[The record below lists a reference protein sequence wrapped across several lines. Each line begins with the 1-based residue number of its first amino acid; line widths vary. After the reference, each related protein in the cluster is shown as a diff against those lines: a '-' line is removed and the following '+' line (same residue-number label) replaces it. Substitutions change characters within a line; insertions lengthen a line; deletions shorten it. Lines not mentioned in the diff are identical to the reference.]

1 MKRVIVGLVTALL
14 VSGNL
19 TLAGLDAGTD
29 HGRPTGPLQWCPGQ
43 DTPYGAIWDTS
54 HCHAYWIVSGQGNV
68 DGPPKGNIWDGDNPP
83 ESAPPANLPPFL
95 CRSEFPPYQCDAW
108 GM

>member
-14 VSGNL
+14 VSGGL
-19 TLAGLDAGTD
+19 TPGWS
-29 HGRPTGPLQWCPGQ
+29 GRRYRPRATYRCAPVVS
-43 DTPYGAIWDTS
+43 GARHRTS
-54 HCHAYWIVSGQGNV
+54 HCHAYWIVSRGQGNV
-68 DGPPKGNIWDGDNPP
+68 YGPPNGNIWDGDNPP

-108 GM
+108 GR